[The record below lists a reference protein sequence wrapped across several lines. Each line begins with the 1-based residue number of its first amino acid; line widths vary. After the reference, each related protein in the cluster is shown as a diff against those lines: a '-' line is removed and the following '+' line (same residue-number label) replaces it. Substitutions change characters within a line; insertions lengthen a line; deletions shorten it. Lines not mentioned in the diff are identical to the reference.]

1 MVADVESGGQSVGQA
16 QEFEHLH
23 VKTHEMTVDFYTRN
37 NIYNK
42 TTQTPHPSTTA
53 MAPPPTADLKAL
65 NSLIASTQAILA
77 QFTATLADNAPTPTE
92 RIANPPNPL
101 QVFSDAARLVK
112 AHVTKLSLLVINKP
126 FTPSA
131 ITGVLRELASTCL
144 PALISG
150 VQICQQDKNVWSELL
165 SREAQLR
172 TRRVF
177 RELETLLLE
186 IKSVAQGA
194 EARSSGGRD
203 SLSAT
208 GVVWESCDAL
218 AELKTLG
225 IAGLAVQKAE
235 QWRDTIKDAIEE
247 LQEWADG
254 EDLETEGQN
263 DELFDS
269 DDEGVAGDD
278 NDSLNGL
285 FNAANSMPADR
296 PELKELVEKA
306 VEKLKK
312 VDILYRALVKRRLKT
327 YKDMPN
333 ADDKKKSSAEHLD
346 ELMENLKALPDSI
359 DDLAS
364 NFYDLDEEA
373 ARVALSDCV
382 KKACETAALAK
393 LNYEGKEDEF
403 STWSKKWV
411 EAVG

>member
-1 MVADVESGGQSVGQA
+1 M
-16 QEFEHLH
+16 
-23 VKTHEMTVDFYTRN
+23 
-37 NIYNK
+37 
-42 TTQTPHPSTTA
+42 
-53 MAPPPTADLKAL
+53 PPPSSADLKAL
-65 NSLIASTQAILA
+65 TTLITSTQAVLA
-77 QFTATLADNAPTPTE
+77 QFTASLADNAPKPTD
-92 RIANPPNPL
+92 RIPNPPNPL

-126 FTPSA
+126 FTPTA
-131 ITGVLRELASTCL
+131 ITKVLRELASTCL

-150 VQICQQDKNVWSELL
+150 VQICQQDKAVWSELL
-165 SREAQLR
+165 AREAQLR
-172 TRRVF
+172 VRRVF

-194 EARSSGGRD
+194 EAGSSSGRD

-218 AELKTLG
+218 AALNSLG
-225 IAGLAVQKAE
+225 VAGLAVQKAE

-263 DELFDS
+263 DALFDS

-278 NDSLNGL
+278 NDSLNDI

-296 PELKELVEKA
+296 PELKELVEQA

-312 VDILYRALVKRRLKT
+312 VDILYRALIKRRLKP
-327 YKDMPN
+327 YKSI
-333 ADDKKKSSAEHLD
+333 AVVETGKKSSAENVD
-346 ELMENLKALPDSI
+346 ELMENLKSLPDLV
-359 DDLAS
+359 DDMAS

-373 ARVALSDCV
+373 ARAALAGCV
-382 KKACETAALAK
+382 KKACETAKLAT
-393 LNYEGKEDEF
+393 LDYDGKEDEF

>member
-1 MVADVESGGQSVGQA
+1 
-16 QEFEHLH
+16 
-23 VKTHEMTVDFYTRN
+23 
-37 NIYNK
+37 
-42 TTQTPHPSTTA
+42 
-53 MAPPPTADLKAL
+53 MAPPSAADLKAL
-65 NSLIASTQAILA
+65 NTLITSTQAVLA
-77 QFTATLADNAPTPTE
+77 QFTASLADNAPKPTD
-92 RIANPPNPL
+92 RIPNPPNPL

-126 FTPSA
+126 FTPTA
-131 ITGVLRELASTCL
+131 ITKVLRELASTCL

-150 VQICQQDKNVWSELL
+150 VQICQQDKAVWSELL
-165 SREAQLR
+165 AREAQLR
-172 TRRVF
+172 VRRVF
-177 RELETLLLE
+177 RELETLLVE

-194 EARSSGGRD
+194 EAGSSSGRD

-218 AELKTLG
+218 AALNTLG
-225 IAGLAVQKAE
+225 VAGLAVQKAE

-263 DELFDS
+263 DALFDS

-278 NDSLNGL
+278 NDSLNDI

-296 PELKELVEKA
+296 PELKELVEQA

-312 VDILYRALVKRRLKT
+312 VDILYRALIKRRLKP
-327 YKDMPN
+327 YKSI
-333 ADDKKKSSAEHLD
+333 AVVETGKKSSAENVD
-346 ELMENLKALPDSI
+346 ELMENLKSLPDLV
-359 DDLAS
+359 DDMAS

-373 ARVALSDCV
+373 ARAALAGCV
-382 KKACETAALAK
+382 KKACETAKLAT
-393 LNYEGKEDEF
+393 LDYDGKEDEF

>member
-1 MVADVESGGQSVGQA
+1 
-16 QEFEHLH
+16 
-23 VKTHEMTVDFYTRN
+23 
-37 NIYNK
+37 
-42 TTQTPHPSTTA
+42 
-53 MAPPPTADLKAL
+53 MAPPSSADLKAL
-65 NSLIASTQAILA
+65 TTLIASTQAVLA
-77 QFTATLADNAPTPTE
+77 QFTASLADNAPKPID
-92 RIANPPNPL
+92 RIPNPPNPL

-126 FTPSA
+126 FTR
-131 ITGVLRELASTCL
+131 VLRELASTCL

-150 VQICQQDKNVWSELL
+150 VQICQQDKPTWSDLL
-165 SREAQLR
+165 AREAQLR

-194 EARSSGGRD
+194 EAGSSSGRD
-203 SLSAT
+203 SLSTT
-208 GVVWESCDAL
+208 GVVWEACDSLAAL
-218 AELKTLG
+218 HTLG

-263 DELFDS
+263 DALFDS
-269 DDEGVAGDD
+269 EDEGVAGDD
-278 NDSLNGL
+278 NDSLNDI
-285 FNAANSMPADR
+285 FNAANSLPADR
-296 PELKELVEKA
+296 PELKELVEQA

-312 VDILYRALVKRRLKT
+312 IDILYRALIKRRLKT
-327 YKDMPN
+327 YKSVTAME
-333 ADDKKKSSAEHLD
+333 DDKASSAQNLD
-346 ELMENLKALPDSI
+346 ALLDNLKSLPDSV

-373 ARVALSDCV
+373 ARTALAGCV
-382 KKACETAALAK
+382 KKACETATLAK
-393 LNYEGKEDEF
+393 LNYDGKEDEF

>member
-1 MVADVESGGQSVGQA
+1 
-16 QEFEHLH
+16 
-23 VKTHEMTVDFYTRN
+23 
-37 NIYNK
+37 
-42 TTQTPHPSTTA
+42 
-53 MAPPPTADLKAL
+53 MAPPSSADLKAL
-65 NSLIASTQAILA
+65 NTLITSTQAVLA
-77 QFTATLADNAPTPTE
+77 QFTASLADNAPKPTD
-92 RIANPPNPL
+92 RIPNPPNPL

-126 FTPSA
+126 FTPTA
-131 ITGVLRELASTCL
+131 ITKVLRELASTCL

-150 VQICQQDKNVWSELL
+150 VQICQQDKAVWSDLL
-165 SREAQLR
+165 VREAQLR
-172 TRRVF
+172 VRRVF
-177 RELETLLLE
+177 RELETLLAE

-194 EARSSGGRD
+194 EAGSSSGRD

-218 AELKTLG
+218 AALNALG
-225 IAGLAVQKAE
+225 VAGLAVQKAE

-263 DELFDS
+263 DALFDS

-278 NDSLNGL
+278 NDSLNDI

-296 PELKELVEKA
+296 PELKELVEQA

-312 VDILYRALVKRRLKT
+312 VDILYRALIKRRLKP
-327 YKDMPN
+327 YKSV
-333 ADDKKKSSAEHLD
+333 AAVETGKKSSAENVD
-346 ELMENLKALPDSI
+346 ELMENLKSLPDLV
-359 DDLAS
+359 DDMAS

-373 ARVALSDCV
+373 ARAALAGCV
-382 KKACETAALAK
+382 KKACETAKLAT
-393 LNYEGKEDEF
+393 LDYDGKEDEF

>member
-1 MVADVESGGQSVGQA
+1 
-16 QEFEHLH
+16 
-23 VKTHEMTVDFYTRN
+23 MTVIQQVSR
-37 NIYNK
+37 YNK
-42 TTQTPHPSTTA
+42 IHNETEFALYSPSNT
-53 MAPPPTADLKAL
+53 MAPPSSADLKAL
-65 NSLIASTQAILA
+65 NTLITSTQAVLA
-77 QFTATLADNAPTPTE
+77 QFTASLADNAPKPTD
-92 RIANPPNPL
+92 RIPNPPNPL

-126 FTPSA
+126 FTPTA
-131 ITGVLRELASTCL
+131 ITKVLRELASTCL

-150 VQICQQDKNVWSELL
+150 VQICQQDKVVWSELL
-165 SREAQLR
+165 AREAQLR
-172 TRRVF
+172 VRRVF

-194 EARSSGGRD
+194 EAGSSSGRD

-218 AELKTLG
+218 AALNTLG
-225 IAGLAVQKAE
+225 VAGLAVQKAE
-235 QWRDTIKDAIEE
+235 QYRDTIKDAIEE

-254 EDLETEGQN
+254 EDLETEGQS
-263 DELFDS
+263 DALFDS
-269 DDEGVAGDD
+269 DDEGIAGDD
-278 NDSLNGL
+278 NDSLNGI

-296 PELKELVEKA
+296 PELKELVEQA

-312 VDILYRALVKRRLKT
+312 VDILYRALIKRRLKP
-327 YKDMPN
+327 YKN
-333 ADDKKKSSAEHLD
+333 VAAVETGKKSSAENLD
-346 ELMENLKALPDSI
+346 GLLDNLKSLPDSV
-359 DDLAS
+359 DDMAS

-373 ARVALSDCV
+373 AKAALADCV

-393 LNYEGKEDEF
+393 FDYGGKEDEF

>member
-1 MVADVESGGQSVGQA
+1 
-16 QEFEHLH
+16 
-23 VKTHEMTVDFYTRN
+23 
-37 NIYNK
+37 
-42 TTQTPHPSTTA
+42 
-53 MAPPPTADLKAL
+53 MAPPSSVDLKAL
-65 NSLIASTQAILA
+65 NTLIISTQAVLA
-77 QFTATLADNAPTPTE
+77 QFTASLADNAPKPTD
-92 RIANPPNPL
+92 RIPNPPNPL

-126 FTPSA
+126 FTPTA
-131 ITGVLRELASTCL
+131 ITKVLRELASTCL

-150 VQICQQDKNVWSELL
+150 VQICQQDKAVWSDLL
-165 SREAQLR
+165 VREAQLR
-172 TRRVF
+172 VRRVF
-177 RELETLLLE
+177 RELETLLAE

-194 EARSSGGRD
+194 EAGSSNGRD

-218 AELKTLG
+218 AALNALG
-225 IAGLAVQKAE
+225 VAGLAVQKAE

-263 DELFDS
+263 DALFDS

-278 NDSLNGL
+278 NDSLNDI

-296 PELKELVEKA
+296 PELKELVEQA

-312 VDILYRALVKRRLKT
+312 VDILYRALIKRRLKP
-327 YKDMPN
+327 YKN
-333 ADDKKKSSAEHLD
+333 VEAVETGKKSSAENVD
-346 ELMENLKALPDSI
+346 ELMENLKSLPDLV
-359 DDLAS
+359 DDMAS

-373 ARVALSDCV
+373 ARAALAGCV
-382 KKACETAALAK
+382 KKACETAKLAT
-393 LNYEGKEDEF
+393 LDYDGKEDEF

>member
-1 MVADVESGGQSVGQA
+1 
-16 QEFEHLH
+16 
-23 VKTHEMTVDFYTRN
+23 
-37 NIYNK
+37 
-42 TTQTPHPSTTA
+42 
-53 MAPPPTADLKAL
+53 MAPPSSADLKAL
-65 NSLIASTQAILA
+65 NTLITSTQAVLA
-77 QFTATLADNAPTPTE
+77 QFTASLADNAPKPTD
-92 RIANPPNPL
+92 RIPNPPNPL

-126 FTPSA
+126 FTPTA
-131 ITGVLRELASTCL
+131 ITKVLRELASTCL

-150 VQICQQDKNVWSELL
+150 VQICQQDKAVWSDLL
-165 SREAQLR
+165 VREAQLR
-172 TRRVF
+172 VRRVF
-177 RELETLLLE
+177 RELETLLAE

-194 EARSSGGRD
+194 EAGSSSGRD

-218 AELKTLG
+218 AALNALG
-225 IAGLAVQKAE
+225 VAGLAVQKAE

-263 DELFDS
+263 DALFDS

-278 NDSLNGL
+278 NDSLNDI

-296 PELKELVEKA
+296 PELKELVEQA

-312 VDILYRALVKRRLKT
+312 VDILYRALIKRRLKP
-327 YKDMPN
+327 YKSV
-333 ADDKKKSSAEHLD
+333 AAVETGKKSSAENVD
-346 ELMENLKALPDSI
+346 ELMENLKSLPDLV
-359 DDLAS
+359 DDMAS

-373 ARVALSDCV
+373 ARAALADCV
-382 KKACETAALAK
+382 KKACETAKLAT
-393 LNYEGKEDEF
+393 LDYDGKEDEF

>member
-1 MVADVESGGQSVGQA
+1 
-16 QEFEHLH
+16 
-23 VKTHEMTVDFYTRN
+23 
-37 NIYNK
+37 
-42 TTQTPHPSTTA
+42 
-53 MAPPPTADLKAL
+53 MAPPSPADLKAL
-65 NSLIASTQAILA
+65 TTLIASTQAVLA
-77 QFTATLADNAPTPTE
+77 QFTASLADNAPKPTDAD
-92 RIANPPNPL
+92 RIPNPPDPL

-126 FTPSA
+126 FTPTA
-131 ITGVLRELASTCL
+131 ITRVLRELASTCL

-150 VQICQQDKNVWSELL
+150 VQICQQDKAVWTALL
-165 SREAQLR
+165 AREAQLR

-194 EARSSGGRD
+194 EAGSSNARD

-218 AELKTLG
+218 AALNTLG
-225 IAGLAVQKAE
+225 VAGLAVQKAE
-235 QWRDTIKDAIEE
+235 QWRDAIKDAIEE
-247 LQEWADG
+247 LQEWVDG

-263 DELFDS
+263 DALFDS

-278 NDSLNGL
+278 NDSLNDI

-296 PELKELVEKA
+296 PELKELVEQA

-312 VDILYRALVKRRLKT
+312 IDILYRALIKRRLKT
-327 YKDMPN
+327 FKSVAGVKEGGN
-333 ADDKKKSSAEHLD
+333 KSSAQYLD
-346 ELMENLKALPDSI
+346 DVLDNLKSLPDSI

-373 ARVALSDCV
+373 ARTALDDCV
-382 KKACETAALAK
+382 KKACDTATLAK
-393 LNYEGKEDEF
+393 LDYDGKEDEF

>member
-1 MVADVESGGQSVGQA
+1 
-16 QEFEHLH
+16 
-23 VKTHEMTVDFYTRN
+23 
-37 NIYNK
+37 
-42 TTQTPHPSTTA
+42 
-53 MAPPPTADLKAL
+53 MAPPSSADLKAL
-65 NSLIASTQAILA
+65 ASLITSTQAVFA
-77 QFTATLADNAPTPTE
+77 QFTASLADNAPKPAD
-92 RIANPPNPL
+92 RIPNPPNPL

-126 FTPSA
+126 FTPTA
-131 ITGVLRELASTCL
+131 ITKVLRELASTCL

-150 VQICQQDKNVWSELL
+150 VQICQQDKAVWSELL
-165 SREAQLR
+165 AREAQLR
-172 TRRVF
+172 VRRVF

-194 EARSSGGRD
+194 EAGSSSGRD

-218 AELKTLG
+218 AALNTLG

-263 DELFDS
+263 DALFDS

-278 NDSLNGL
+278 NDSLNGI

-296 PELKELVEKA
+296 PELKELVEQA

-312 VDILYRALVKRRLKT
+312 VDILYRALIKRRLKT
-327 YKDMPN
+327 YKSSAAAAETD
-333 ADDKKKSSAEHLD
+333 KKSSAENLD
-346 ELMENLKALPDSI
+346 ELLEKLKSLPDSV
-359 DDLAS
+359 DDMAS
-364 NFYDLDEEA
+364 NFYDLDEDA
-373 ARVALSDCV
+373 ARATLADCV
-382 KKACETAALAK
+382 KQACETATLAR
-393 LNYEGKEDEF
+393 LDYNDKEDEF

>member
-1 MVADVESGGQSVGQA
+1 
-16 QEFEHLH
+16 
-23 VKTHEMTVDFYTRN
+23 
-37 NIYNK
+37 
-42 TTQTPHPSTTA
+42 
-53 MAPPPTADLKAL
+53 MAPPSSADLKAL
-65 NSLIASTQAILA
+65 TTLITSTQAVLA
-77 QFTATLADNAPTPTE
+77 QFTASLADNAPKPTD
-92 RIANPPNPL
+92 RIPNPPNPL

-126 FTPSA
+126 FTPTA
-131 ITGVLRELASTCL
+131 ITKVLRELASTCL

-150 VQICQQDKNVWSELL
+150 VQICQQDKAVWSELL
-165 SREAQLR
+165 AREAQLR
-172 TRRVF
+172 VRRVF

-194 EARSSGGRD
+194 EAGSSSGRD

-218 AELKTLG
+218 AALNTLG
-225 IAGLAVQKAE
+225 VAGLAVQKAE

-263 DELFDS
+263 DALFDS

-278 NDSLNGL
+278 NDSLNDI

-296 PELKELVEKA
+296 PELKELVEQA

-312 VDILYRALVKRRLKT
+312 VDILYRALIKRRLKP
-327 YKDMPN
+327 YKN
-333 ADDKKKSSAEHLD
+333 VVAAETGKKSSAENLD
-346 ELMENLKALPDSI
+346 ELLESLKSLPDSV
-359 DDLAS
+359 DDMAS

-373 ARVALSDCV
+373 ARAALTGCV
-382 KKACETAALAK
+382 KKACETATLAT
-393 LNYEGKEDEF
+393 LDYDGKEDEF

>member
-1 MVADVESGGQSVGQA
+1 M
-16 QEFEHLH
+16 
-23 VKTHEMTVDFYTRN
+23 
-37 NIYNK
+37 
-42 TTQTPHPSTTA
+42 
-53 MAPPPTADLKAL
+53 PPPSSADLKAL
-65 NSLIASTQAILA
+65 TTLITSTQAVLA
-77 QFTATLADNAPTPTE
+77 QFTASLADNAPKPTD
-92 RIANPPNPL
+92 RIPNPPNPL

-126 FTPSA
+126 FTPTA
-131 ITGVLRELASTCL
+131 ITKVLRELASTCL

-150 VQICQQDKNVWSELL
+150 VQICQQDKAVWSELL
-165 SREAQLR
+165 AREAQLR
-172 TRRVF
+172 VRRVF

-194 EARSSGGRD
+194 EAGSSSGRD

-218 AELKTLG
+218 AALNTLG
-225 IAGLAVQKAE
+225 VAGLAVQKAE

-263 DELFDS
+263 DALFDS

-278 NDSLNGL
+278 NDSLNDI

-296 PELKELVEKA
+296 PELKELVEQA

-312 VDILYRALVKRRLKT
+312 VDILYRALIKRRLKS
-327 YKDMPN
+327 YKDG
-333 ADDKKKSSAEHLD
+333 AAAETGEKSSAENLD
-346 ELMENLKALPDSI
+346 ELLENLKSLPDLI
-359 DDLAS
+359 DDMAS

-373 ARVALSDCV
+373 AKAALAGCV
-382 KKACETAALAK
+382 EKACETATLAK
-393 LNYEGKEDEF
+393 LDYNGKEDEF